1 MFCWPDFE
9 KSLRHWSNRQQ
20 FRNIIT
26 DIYDGEVWRTFK
38 DTNEEGSPNFFRPEV
53 ADSHIGLMINLD
65 WFQPFDGTNHSTGAI
80 YAAICNLPRMSD
92 LSGKICCLL
101 DFYRARAK

>member
-1 MFCWPDFE
+1 MFRRPDFE

-38 DTNEEGSPNFFRPEV
+38 DTNEEGSPNFF
-53 ADSHIGLMINLD
+53 
-65 WFQPFDGTNHSTGAI
+65 
-80 YAAICNLPRMSD
+80 
-92 LSGKICCLL
+92 
-101 DFYRARAK
+101 